1 MSALCCVIRIRI
13 VCILTF
19 FFDHFQVIDDTNVRR
34 QIVQTT
40 FRKEM
45 RAMVCVVCFPL
56 RLSDS
61 WERIDFNLAEL
72 TKELFRTK
80 YVETA
85 KIQVSVA
92 EMFQTSVGYPH
103 KLNLLSSFAFS
114 SRFMQIV
121 GSEEYISR
129 TDSIVTKSCR
139 KTLNWAF
146 LKKTNQHPA
155 RIPLSPLWS
164 YHRCLLGRSI
174 KATERDRVTVEQNLA
189 ARVTVERNLAAR
201 VTVEQDLAAWVTVE
215 QDLAA

>member
-1 MSALCCVIRIRI
+1 MSELCCVIRIRRI

-56 RLSDS
+56 RLTDS

-72 TKELFRTK
+72 TKELFKTK

-85 KIQVSVA
+85 KIQVSIA
-92 EMFQTSVGYPH
+92 EIFQTSVGCPH

-129 TDSIVTKSCR
+129 TNSTVTKICQ
-139 KTLNWAF
+139 KTLN
-146 LKKTNQHPA
+146 
-155 RIPLSPLWS
+155 
-164 YHRCLLGRSI
+164 
-174 KATERDRVTVEQNLA
+174 
-189 ARVTVERNLAAR
+189 
-201 VTVEQDLAAWVTVE
+201 
-215 QDLAA
+215 